1 MSSLPAV
8 QLAGVCD
15 IRPDRLEKA
24 AAASGTRPFRDYMEM
39 VKTVKPDIVSV
50 LTDSGSQARI
60 ACDVVPHTGNVVVE
74 KPMALT
80 LDGADRMIDTCD
92 RAGVG
97 LFVVQQNRYNRPVTK
112 LRQALNAGRLG
123 KLALGTVRVR
133 WCRQQG
139 YYDQDAWRGTWKD
152 DGGVFANQ
160 ASHHVD
166 LLQWWTRGTSILP
179 TRTTSSLTNGR
190 RTRPPCTASAT

>member
-1 MSSLPAV
+1 MSEKLKCVLIGCGRISTRHIEVMTNLSSV
-8 QLAGVCD
+8 ELAGVCD
-15 IRPDRLEKA
+15 IRPERVQKA
-24 AAASGTRPFRDYMEM
+24 AEASGARPFSDYMDM

-50 LTDSGSQARI
+50 LTESGSHARI

-112 LRQALNAGRLG
+112 LRQALDAGLNRTG
-123 KLALGTVRVR
+123 IVGGPIRR
-133 WCRQQG
+133 E
-139 YYDQDAWRGTWKD
+139 
-152 DGGVFANQ
+152 DGAHG
-160 ASHHVD
+160 
-166 LLQWWTRGTSILP
+166 
-179 TRTTSSLTNGR
+179 TTSEVLT
-190 RTRPPCTASAT
+190 